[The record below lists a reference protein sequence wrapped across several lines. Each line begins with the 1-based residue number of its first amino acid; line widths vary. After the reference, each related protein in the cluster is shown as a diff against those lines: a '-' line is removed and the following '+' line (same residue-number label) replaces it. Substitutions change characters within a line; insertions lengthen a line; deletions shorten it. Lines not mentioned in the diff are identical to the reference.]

1 MLRRFGTTVVE
12 QPTASRAHV
21 AMRLLTEFRH
31 VAAVDVIKT
40 VSDCDRQW
48 PAEPGHVIEHAARS
62 RLLASA

>member
-12 QPTASRAHV
+12 PPTASRAHV
-21 AMRLLTEFRH
+21 AMRLLSEFRH

-48 PAEPGHVIEHAARS
+48 PSEPGDFIEHVART
-62 RLLASA
+62 RLRTTA